1 MTEKKFL
8 DIFAREAQ
16 EHLAHLRQGILH
28 LEQAEVHP
36 ESLHGLLRSAHTLKG
51 ASRMVGLADISRL
64 AHALEDAVKLL
75 EEGGRS
81 CDAAMVDVLL
91 LTTDMLEAMVGQAL
105 TAVDGSAGAPFDLEA
120 MLASLRSGAPPA
132 DRRLLGAA
140 ASAADQGPGLA
151 DDSVRI
157 SVDRLDR
164 LVNLLG
170 EGSLAVARL
179 ERHGAM
185 LQSLERELE
194 TFLAGLRREKNYRT
208 VRGILSHFQDFRR
221 QMDDH
226 LMHFQG
232 LGETLA
238 QEAHGLRMVPLA
250 TLAEDL
256 RRVVRDLARAQGKD
270 VHFEVSGEETALDRL
285 VWDVLRPSLIHML
298 RNALDHG
305 IETPRERRAA
315 GKPPRGTIQLSA
327 RYERRGVCITLADDG
342 RGIDPALVRQIAVA
356 RGLLQGEEAAALS
369 DQDVLYL
376 ILRPGFSTRSDADDV
391 SGRGIGMDV
400 VRAGMDRIKGN
411 LLIHSAVGLG
421 TEIQLELPLTLAR
434 LSGLVIRCE
443 SERYVL
449 PLQYVH
455 GVLHL
460 GEDDILFQAGRERI
474 RYEGRSRPLFT
485 LRELLG
491 EAQQSAYTGTRIPA
505 VMMRCR
511 EQYAAWAVSDIL
523 GVQDVVVKSLGPHLS
538 AVGAFAGA
546 AVLGDGLPA
555 LIPAVPELFAGARLG
570 VGGQVRGELAAARA
584 RKKRGRVLVVDDS
597 ITTRAMEK
605 NILESCGYQVGLAM
619 SGEEALDLL
628 AENRFDLI
636 VTDIEMPGMD
646 GFELTRQLR
655 QSESHADVPVI
666 IVSSRAS
673 DEDKRRGIEVGAQAY
688 IVKGSFDQ
696 GKLIEAVETLIG

>member
-28 LEQAEVHP
+28 LEQEVHP

-64 AHALEDAVKLL
+64 AHALEDAVKRL
-75 EEGGRS
+75 EEGGRT

-91 LTTDMLEAMVGQAL
+91 LTTDMLEAMVAHAHAG
-105 TAVDGSAGAPFDLEA
+105 VDGSISPPFDVEA
-120 MLASLRSGAPPA
+120 MLASLRTGEPPA

-140 ASAADQGPGLA
+140 ASVADQGSGFA

-157 SVDRLDR
+157 GVDRLDR
-164 LVNLLG
+164 LVSLLG

-179 ERHGAM
+179 ERHGAV
-185 LQSLERELE
+185 LQGLERELE
-194 TFLAGLRREKNYRT
+194 SFLAGLRREKNYRI
-208 VRGILSHFQDFRR
+208 VRGILGHFQDFRR

-226 LMHFQG
+226 LMHFQW
-232 LGETLA
+232 LGESLT
-238 QEAHGLRMVPLA
+238 QEANDLRMVPLA
-250 TLAEDL
+250 TLTEDL

-285 VWDVLRPSLIHML
+285 VWDVLRPALIHML

-315 GKPPRGTIQLSA
+315 GKPPRGTIELSA

-342 RGIDPALVRQIAVA
+342 RGIDPATVRQIAVE
-356 RGLLQGEEAAALS
+356 RGLLQDEEAAALS

-376 ILRPGFSTRSDADDV
+376 ILRPGFSTRNDADDV

-411 LLIHSAVGLG
+411 LLIHSVPGLG
-421 TEIQLELPLTLAR
+421 CEIQLELPLTLAR

-443 SERYVL
+443 KERYVL

-460 GEDDILFQAGRERI
+460 GEDDILLQAGRERI
-474 RYEGRSRPLFT
+474 RYEGRSRPLFA

-491 EAQQSAYTGTRIPA
+491 DTQQGAFPGTRIPA

-511 EQYAAWAVSDIL
+511 EQYAAWAVSEIL
-523 GVQDVVVKSLGPHLS
+523 GVQDVVVKSLGPQLS
-538 AVGAFAGA
+538 EVGAFAGA

-555 LIPAVPELFAGARLG
+555 LIPAVPELFAGERRRAC
-570 VGGQVRGELAAARA
+570 GQVRAELVAARA
-584 RKKRGRVLVVDDS
+584 RSKRGRVLVVDDS

-605 NILESCGYQVGLAM
+605 NILEGCGYQVSVAM
-619 SGEEALDLL
+619 SGEEAMNIL
-628 AENRFDLI
+628 AEKRFDLI

-646 GFELTRQLR
+646 GFELTRRLR
-655 QSESHADVPVI
+655 ADQIHAEVPVI
-666 IVSSRAS
+666 IVTSRAN

-696 GKLIEAVETLIG
+696 GKLVEAVETLIG